1 MKSHVRPALLIYS
14 ALLRLYPRAFRIDFG
29 EEMTAVFLERTEDAM
44 RKDWIAY
51 TVVLLQELSHLLL
64 ILLLEHRRALR
75 QRLDKP
81 ADEPGGF
88 MQTQVATG
96 RRTAPY
102 GIRCYES
109 WPQTLLAGGPIL
121 LIAIGSVLA
130 TYCPYM
136 QWQVLFGIALIL
148 FLLIAFG
155 LAWVRGFPAWSYVL
169 VVPMAGVT
177 LLGIFMTVISGEM
190 LNLVV
195 PAGVIFTLSV
205 AVWLSG
211 LARPLRQL
219 VHGVWQD
226 WTLLAFGMYGL
237 LGVVT
242 SLVFDDANY
251 NDQTPY
257 YALAIVAGAAGG
269 LLFLRSPR
277 PWMRMSSLLGGV
289 TFVVMAGALDQAH
302 FAADSFSFQSH
313 GWMVSAWLVS
323 LWLIAFP
330 AFALG
335 AIRRAVLYRRS
346 P

>member
-1 MKSHVRPALLIYS
+1 M
-14 ALLRLYPRAFRIDFG
+14 DFG

-75 QRLDKP
+75 QRLDRP

-88 MQTQVATG
+88 IQTQVATG

-136 QWQVLFGIALIL
+136 QWQVLFGISLIL

-155 LAWVRGFPAWSYVL
+155 LAWVRGFPAWSYV
-169 VVPMAGVT
+169 
-177 LLGIFMTVISGEM
+177 
-190 LNLVV
+190 LVV

-289 TFVVMAGALDQAH
+289 TLVVMAGALDQAH